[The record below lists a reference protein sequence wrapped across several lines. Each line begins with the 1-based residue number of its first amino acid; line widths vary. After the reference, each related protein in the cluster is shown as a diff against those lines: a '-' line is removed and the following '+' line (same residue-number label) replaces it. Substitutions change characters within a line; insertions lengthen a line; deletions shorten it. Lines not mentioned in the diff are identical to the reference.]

1 MFKKPVTGPKRSQ
14 KSKGPAFITIE
25 PDGDNIF

>member
-1 MFKKPVTGPKRSQ
+1 MFKKPVTEPERSQ

-25 PDGDNIF
+25 PDGYNIF

>member
-1 MFKKPVTGPKRSQ
+1 VTEPKQSQ

-25 PDGDNIF
+25 PDGYNIF